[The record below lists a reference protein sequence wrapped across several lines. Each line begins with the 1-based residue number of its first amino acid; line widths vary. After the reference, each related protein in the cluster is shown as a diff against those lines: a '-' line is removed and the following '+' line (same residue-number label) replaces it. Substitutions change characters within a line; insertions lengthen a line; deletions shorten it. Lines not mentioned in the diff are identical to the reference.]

1 MNVKVVVAYHPG
13 CDKTIGFMPKKYPN
27 VFYPVLG
34 GSYKYS
40 EGSDNFF
47 DNIPKDNLGDNISE
61 LNFRFSE
68 HTQLYWLYKHLYY
81 LGNPDMVGLC
91 HYRRYMDLDYDNL
104 DPSVIYLRRD
114 PTIRIESS
122 KDTILC
128 WNGQEISEYILDLFL
143 NDMPMYKDAME
154 LTLSDYRFYDKSMF
168 VVNRSVFLEY
178 MEFVTKCY
186 RLFMTPGV
194 DKQIEQWY
202 YDGHPKAETYL
213 FKRGISYFL
222 EMIHAIYFTQQQLR
236 GHKIIL
242 AQPTKDSF
250 DEH

>member
-1 MNVKVVVAYHPG
+1 
-13 CDKTIGFMPKKYPN
+13 
-27 VFYPVLG
+27 
-34 GSYKYS
+34 
-40 EGSDNFF
+40 
-47 DNIPKDNLGDNISE
+47 
-61 LNFRFSE
+61 
-68 HTQLYWLYKHLYY
+68 
-81 LGNPDMVGLC
+81 
-91 HYRRYMDLDYDNL
+91 
-104 DPSVIYLRRD
+104 
-114 PTIRIESS
+114 
-122 KDTILC
+122 
-128 WNGQEISEYILDLFL
+128 
-143 NDMPMYKDAME
+143 ME

-168 VVNRSVFLEY
+168 VVNRSIFLEY

-186 RLFMTPGV
+186 RLFMTPEV